1 MNYILKGS
9 NVHILAQPLERKK
22 FEIEIVLSSAGS
34 WFEDPEDR
42 GKRHLLEHCVASR
55 TKSLDFQALKDFEYR
70 ENIILNAYTQPIT
83 MGLTATGHYSDFKKM
98 VDLLLEMTF
107 EPTFDQDILDREK
120 EIVLREI
127 SERRGDPSYR
137 LHFDTM
143 HEVFTP
149 ESYSNHEVLGDSD
162 LVAQTT
168 IQDFEKLHRQNLQK
182 SHLMFLISGGGIDLD
197 YFQIK
202 LDEYL
207 ARNTLFNSSLPK
219 TPINFQVDNQF
230 KDFKILPIVN
240 DLAHSHAEL
249 SVFLPCPVNFENK
262 AALQIFESLFLKYG
276 GILYDRLRD
285 ELGLVYGLQSNF
297 DKNLQILD
305 IYLSCEIQYIKT
317 IIDEIH
323 DVFSNFDKY
332 FNLQK
337 FDEFKDIIKKK
348 LDISQD
354 TLGASSSFTQSML
367 RTYGI
372 AETYDD
378 YATRLM
384 AVTPE
389 DIRSIYEYVK
399 SNLPNYRVVMVSNDQ
414 EIKKVELK

>member
-22 FEIEIVLSSAGS
+22 FEIEVILTSAGS

-42 GKRHLLEHCVASR
+42 GKRHLVEHCVASR
-55 TKSLDFQALKDFEYR
+55 TKDLNFQGLKDFEYR
-70 ENIILNAYTQPIT
+70 ENIVLNAYTQPIT
-83 MGLTATGHYSDFKKM
+83 MGLTATGHFSDFRKM

-107 EPTFDQDILDREK
+107 EPTFDQEILDREK

-143 HEVFTP
+143 KEVF
-149 ESYSNHEVLGDSD
+149 SADSFSNHEVLGDSE

-168 IQDFEKLHRQNLQK
+168 LADFHKLHRQNLEK
-182 SHLMFLISGGGIDLD
+182 SQLMFLLSGGGIEMD
-197 YFQIK
+197 YFQTK

-207 ARNTLFNSSLPK
+207 SRSELFNTSKPK
-219 TPINFQVDNQF
+219 TPINFQVDNTF
-230 KDFKILPIVN
+230 NDFKVLPIVN
-240 DLAHSHAEL
+240 ELAHDHAEL
-249 SVFLPCPVNFENK
+249 SVFLPCAVSFENK
-262 AALQIFESLFLKYG
+262 PTLQIFENLFLKYG

-297 DKNLQILD
+297 DKNLQVLD

-317 IIDEIH
+317 INDEIKN
-323 DVFSNFDKY
+323 VFSDFDKY
-332 FNLQK
+332 FNPQK
-337 FDEFKDIIKKK
+337 FSEFKDIVKKK

-354 TLGASSSFTQSML
+354 TLGAGSVFTQSML

-372 AETYDD
+372 AETYDE
-378 YATRLM
+378 YADRLM
-384 AVTPE
+384 KVTAD
-389 DIRSIYEYVK
+389 DIREIYEYVK
-399 SNLPNYRVVMVSNDQ
+399 SNLDKSRVVMVSNNE
-414 EIKKVELK
+414 EIKKVELD